1 MEIVLNNR
9 PDKIDGHKKI
19 TVKQLLEL
27 KNFTYKMLMV
37 RINDTTIKRD
47 DYETT
52 YIIEGDKVAVIHL
65 MTGG

>member
-1 MEIVLNNR
+1 MEIILNNR
-9 PDKIDGHKKI
+9 PESIVGYEKI

-37 RINDTTIKRD
+37 RVNDTTIKRD
-47 DYETT
+47 DYENTS
-52 YIIEGDKVAVIHL
+52 IREGDKVAVIHL

>member
-1 MEIVLNNR
+1 MEIILNNR
-9 PDKIDGHKKI
+9 PESIDGHEKI

-37 RINDTTIKRD
+37 RVNDATIKRD
-47 DYETT
+47 DYENTS
-52 YIIEGDKVAVIHL
+52 IREGDKVAVIHL

>member
-9 PDKIDGHKKI
+9 PDKIEGYEKI
-19 TVKQLLEL
+19 TIKELLEL

-37 RINDTTIKRD
+37 RLNDATVKKD
-47 DYETT
+47 DYDNT
-52 YIIEGDKVAVIHL
+52 YIREGDKVAVIHL

>member
-9 PDKIDGHKKI
+9 PDKIEGHEKI
-19 TVKQLLEL
+19 SVKQLLEI

-37 RINDTTIKRD
+37 RLNDTTVKRD
-47 DYETT
+47 DYENT
-52 YIIEGDKVAVIHL
+52 YIREGDKVAVIHL

>member
-9 PDKIDGHKKI
+9 PDEIEGHEKI
-19 TVKQLLEL
+19 TIQELLEL

-37 RINDTTIKRD
+37 RLNDTTVKKD
-47 DYETT
+47 DYDNT
-52 YIIEGDKVAVIHL
+52 YIREGDKVAVIHL